1 MRLGLIELRRRP
13 GRYLAVASAVGF
25 IVALALILSALSD
38 GLYLGATGA
47 YRSTDADVYFFAPE
61 SAFQLG
67 RSVVPADAVA
77 EVKGSELVAAA
88 GGFGTLQTAAVADDG
103 TELLLS
109 LLGADG
115 PARPASITAG
125 RFPSDGADEVL
136 VDAQLERRGISIGSR
151 IVVGSGAALTVVG
164 VAEDAGFGLD
174 TAWTG
179 IATWERVRIAVRPE
193 LAALAGTVQAIAA
206 ALEPGVEPEEATE
219 QLGQIEGLIIGT
231 PQDAISG
238 LPAADQQ
245 RTTLGAIVNTT
256 FVVAALVI
264 ALFFALVTLEKRAQF
279 AILKALGMGNR
290 ALLGAVFVQA
300 LVASA
305 VGFVIGFAISRVTE
319 AVLPTS
325 VPALFL
331 GSTATGI
338 LVATLLMGA
347 IGAVVTFRRI
357 VRIDPASAIGGNL

>member
-164 VAEDAGFGLD
+164 VVADTRESGLEQPPRPAIYVNLLQRPRFSVTVVIQASGDTGGIVRASREVLKGLAPDVPPRFRTFAEIYA
-174 TAWTG
+174 TALG
-179 IATWERVRIAVRPE
+179 PRRFSMVLVGVF
-193 LAALAGTVQAIAA
+193 AGTALILAIA
-206 ALEPGVEPEEATE
+206 GVYGVMTYDVTGRRRE
-219 QLGQIEGLIIGT
+219 LGVRV
-231 PQDAISG
+231 A
-238 LPAADQQ
+238 
-245 RTTLGAIVNTT
+245 LGASRWQMLRLVLAQGLLTT
-256 FVVAALVI
+256 AAGVVAGVVAAYALTGTLESLLYGITPTDPIAFGVVI
-264 ALFFALVTLEKRAQF
+264 ATLMGVA
-279 AILKALGMGNR
+279 AIACY
-290 ALLGAVFVQA
+290 
-300 LVASA
+300 
-305 VGFVIGFAISRVTE
+305 
-319 AVLPTS
+319 LP
-325 VPALFL
+325 ARR
-331 GSTATGI
+331 ATG
-338 LVATLLMGA
+338 A
-347 IGAVVTFRRI
+347 
-357 VRIDPASAIGGNL
+357 DPMEALRLE